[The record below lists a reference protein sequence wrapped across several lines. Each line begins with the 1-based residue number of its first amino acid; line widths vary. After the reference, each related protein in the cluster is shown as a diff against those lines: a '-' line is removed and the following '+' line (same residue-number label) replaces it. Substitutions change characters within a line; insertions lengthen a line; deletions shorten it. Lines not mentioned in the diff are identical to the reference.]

1 VLLFWL
7 QTEPESR
14 GQAAAQSDTPQRKA
28 VPAQGFPPAFG
39 DPRPELA
46 MRSDYV
52 ELCGVGR
59 VPVQSDGD
67 VYPQHV
73 LIAAQ
78 AAIDRFVAAMAT
90 GDHPRQRAVGLYVQ
104 MGSSAM
110 AAAAEHRSRYP
121 ECHSDERCIGQIL
134 AVARKAA
141 APFTVQLAR
150 QAMGSQDPRVY
161 ALAYYACQKS
171 AGSQQAGGACSQVSP
186 ARWAQLEPDNAV
198 PWLALAAATGSGDER
213 MEALTRASKAAA
225 SRLHW
230 DAVTELN
237 GHPGVRALDPATRLL
252 FYTYVMGTWAAFPM
266 PSLLAVTQSCGPG
279 VQADQARRQLCSD
292 LAEMLTERSATLLE
306 LSIGTSIGERAG
318 WSAERVSALRDRKDA
333 ISQIGSEIWAGQ
345 DVSSCQ
351 FLEKLE
357 VRATELTREG
367 ELNAAERQILESG
380 RSVEALAVQW
390 REAQRSRGEATSNV
404 K

>member
-1 VLLFWL
+1 
-7 QTEPESR
+7 
-14 GQAAAQSDTPQRKA
+14 
-28 VPAQGFPPAFG
+28 
-39 DPRPELA
+39 

-59 VPVQSDGD
+59 VPVQSDGE

-78 AAIDRFVAAMAT
+78 AAIDRLVAAMANA
-90 GDHPRQRAVGLYVQ
+90 DDPRRRAIGLYMQ
-104 MGSSAM
+104 MGSSTM

-121 ECHSDERCIGQIL
+121 ECHSDERCIGEIL

-141 APFTVQLAR
+141 APFTVELAR
-150 QAMGSQDPRVY
+150 QAMASQDPRVY
-161 ALAYYACQKS
+161 ALAYYACQRA
-171 AGSQQAGGACSQVSP
+171 AGSQQAGGACSQISP

-198 PWLALAAATGSGDER
+198 PWLALAAATGGGDER
-213 MEALTRASKAAA
+213 VEALTRASKAAA

-237 GHPGVRALDPATRLL
+237 VHPGVRDLDPATRLL

-266 PSLLAVTQSCGPG
+266 PSLQAVTQSCGPG

-292 LAEMLTERSATLLE
+292 LAQMLTERSATLLE

-318 WSAERVSALRDRKDA
+318 WSAERVAALRDRKDA
-333 ISQIGSEIWAGQ
+333 ISQVGSEIWAGQ
-345 DVSSCQ
+345 DFSSCQ

-367 ELNAAERQILESG
+367 ELNAAERQIRESG
-380 RSVEALAVQW
+380 RTAKELAVQW
-390 REAQRSRGEATSNV
+390 REAQRSRGQATGDV